1 MRLRARAAAPTRTGT
16 VSTRAAAPL
25 PVRPVVALTTATQSL
40 TTLAA
45 LALTAV
51 APRAAR
57 DIGTDPALIGY
68 QVSLVYVGAMLMSL
82 VSGALV
88 RRLGAARASQ
98 FALWMAAAGCLLS
111 ALGTLPAIALGAF
124 VIGIGYG
131 CTNPAASQLLARTPT
146 TGRMNLLFSLKQTGV
161 PIGGILAG
169 LLVPAITLALGWQA
183 ALAAC
188 AALALGLAVAIE
200 RVRPAWDDDRDRAAP
215 MLARPLASL
224 ALIWRH
230 PVLRWLALASL
241 AYAAAQLVLVGFLVT
256 FLVTEVGL
264 DLVVAGTV
272 LAAAQIA
279 GAGGRLVWGWLA
291 DRLRSATAAL
301 IVNGILAA
309 AGAAATA
316 AIAAGWPFGLVVAAA
331 SFYGFSAIGW
341 NGVFMAAVARQS
353 PPERIGVATG
363 GALSI
368 TYAGIIVGPSAFAAL
383 HDRLGVSYGE
393 GFALLAFVTA
403 LGVACLVRARQ
414 RAAASAPG

>member
-1 MRLRARAAAPTRTGT
+1 MSAPVAG
-16 VSTRAAAPL
+16 PL
-25 PVRPVVALTTATQSL
+25 PVWPVVAATTATQSL

-45 LALTAV
+45 LALTAI

-68 QVSLVYVGAMLMSL
+68 QVSLVYVGAMISSL

-111 ALGTLPAIALGAF
+111 ALGSLPVLALGAL
-124 VIGIGYG
+124 VIGVGYG

-146 TGRMNLLFSLKQTGV
+146 SGRMNLIFSIKQTGV

-169 LLVPAITLALGWQA
+169 LLVPSVTLALGWPA
-183 ALAAC
+183 ALGVC
-188 AALALGLAVAIE
+188 AALAVGLGLMIE
-200 RVRPAWDDDRDRAAP
+200 RVRPAWDDDRDRSAP
-215 MLARPLASL
+215 MLAQPLASL

-230 PVLRWLALASL
+230 PVLRWLALASF

-256 FLVTEVGL
+256 YLVTEIGL

-272 LAAAQIA
+272 LAVAQAA
-279 GAGGRLVWGWLA
+279 GAAGRLVWGWLA
-291 DRLRSATAAL
+291 DRLRSASAAL
-301 IVNGILAA
+301 IVNGSLAT
-309 AGAAATA
+309 AGALATA
-316 AIAAGWPFGLVVAAA
+316 AIAGGWPLGLIVAAA
-331 SFYGFSAIGW
+331 AFYGFSAIGW

-383 HDRLGVSYGE
+383 HDRLDASYGE
-393 GFALLAFVTA
+393 GFALLAVVTA
-403 LGVACLVRARQ
+403 LGVACLGRARQ
-414 RAAASAPG
+414 RAAAKGSG

>member
-1 MRLRARAAAPTRTGT
+1 
-16 VSTRAAAPL
+16 VSTPVAAPL
-25 PVRPVVALTTATQSL
+25 PVWPVVTATTATQSL

-57 DIGTDPALIGY
+57 DIGTDAALIGY

-82 VSGALV
+82 VSGGLV

-98 FALWMAAAGCLLS
+98 FALWMAAAGCALS
-111 ALGTLPAIALGAF
+111 AVGTLPALALGAL

-146 TGRMNLLFSLKQTGV
+146 TGRMNLIFSIKQTGV

-169 LLVPAITLALGWQA
+169 LLVPSITLAFGWQA

-188 AALALGLAVAIE
+188 AALSVALALAIE
-200 RVRPAWDDDRDRAAP
+200 RVRPRWDDDRDRSAP
-215 MLARPLASL
+215 VLATPLASL

-230 PVLRWLALASL
+230 AVLRWLALASL
-241 AYAAAQLVLVGFLVT
+241 AYAGAQLVLVGFLVT
-256 FLVTEVGL
+256 YLVTEVGL
-264 DLVVAGTV
+264 DLVLAGTV
-272 LAAAQIA
+272 LAIAQSA
-279 GAGGRLVWGWLA
+279 GAAGRLVWGWLA
-291 DRLRSATAAL
+291 DRLRSATVAL
-301 IVNGILAA
+301 IVNGAVAA

-316 AIAAGWPFGLVVAAA
+316 AVAAGWPFWAVVAAT
-331 SFYGFSAIGW
+331 SFYGFAAIGW
-341 NGVFMAAVARQS
+341 NGVFMAAVARQM

-383 HDRLGVSYGE
+383 HDRFHVSYGS
-393 GFALLAFVTA
+393 GFALLALVTA
-403 LGVACLVRARQ
+403 LGVACVFSAR
-414 RAAASAPG
+414 RGAAAPAPR

>member
-1 MRLRARAAAPTRTGT
+1 MRALGRPAT
-16 VSTRAAAPL
+16 VTAHAAAPL
-25 PVRPVVALTTATQSL
+25 PVWPVVAVTTATQSL

-57 DIGTDPALIGY
+57 DLGTEPALIGY

-98 FALWMAAAGCLLS
+98 FALGMAAAGCLLS
-111 ALGTLPAIALGAF
+111 ALALLPVLALGAL
-124 VIGIGYG
+124 VIGLGYG

-146 TGRMNLLFSLKQTGV
+146 SGRMNLIFSIKQTGV

-169 LLVPAITLALGWQA
+169 LLVPSITLAFGWRA
-183 ALAAC
+183 ALVAC
-188 AALALGLAVAIE
+188 GALAVGLALAIE
-200 RVRPAWDDDRDRAAP
+200 RVRAAWDDDRDRAARL
-215 MLARPLASL
+215 LARPFASL

-241 AYAAAQLVLVGFLVT
+241 AFAAAQLVLVGFLVT
-256 FLVTEVGL
+256 YLVTEIGL
-264 DLVVAGTV
+264 DLVTAGTV
-272 LAAAQIA
+272 LAVAQAA
-279 GAGGRLVWGWLA
+279 GAGGRLAWGWLA

-301 IVNGILAA
+301 IVNGTLAA
-309 AGAAATA
+309 AGALATA
-316 AIAAGWPFGLVVAAA
+316 AIGGAWPLALVVAATA
-331 SFYGFSAIGW
+331 FYGFSAIGW

-353 PPERIGVATG
+353 PAEQIGVATG

-368 TYAGIIVGPSAFAAL
+368 TYAGIILGPSAFAAL
-383 HDRLGVSYGE
+383 HDRLDVTYGE
-393 GFALLAFVTA
+393 GFALLAVVTA
-403 LGVACLVRARQ
+403 AGVACLALARQ
-414 RAAASAPG
+414 RAAQPAPR

>member
-1 MRLRARAAAPTRTGT
+1 VSAP
-16 VSTRAAAPL
+16 AAAPL
-25 PVRPVVALTTATQSL
+25 PVWPVVTATTATQSL

-45 LALTAV
+45 LALTAI

-68 QVSLVYVGAMLMSL
+68 QVSLVYVGAMLSSL
-82 VSGALV
+82 VSGGLV

-111 ALGTLPAIALGAF
+111 ALGNLPVIALGAF

-146 TGRMNLLFSLKQTGV
+146 TGRMNLIFSIKQTGV

-169 LLVPAITLALGWQA
+169 LLVPSITLALGWQA
-183 ALAAC
+183 ALVAC
-188 AALALGLAVAIE
+188 AALAVGLGLAIE
-200 RVRPAWDDDRDRAAP
+200 RVRAAWDDDRDRSAR

-256 FLVTEVGL
+256 YLVTEIAL

-272 LAAAQIA
+272 LAVAQTA

-301 IVNGILAA
+301 IVNGSLAT
-309 AGAAATA
+309 AGALATA
-316 AIAAGWPFGLVVAAA
+316 AIAGGWPLWAIVAAT

-353 PPERIGVATG
+353 PPASIGVATG

-383 HDRLGVSYGE
+383 HDRLDVSYGE
-393 GFALLAFVTA
+393 GFALLALVTT
-403 LGVACLVRARQ
+403 LGVGCLLRAR
-414 RAAASAPG
+414 RHAAARAQA